1 MSKPAHRIKTAH
13 ALRPFV
19 LHVEWANGGESEIDL
34 AATIKGVKFFAP
46 LADAG
51 FFMRASAGEW
61 GWNVVWPDAIDMAA
75 DRLMVL
81 AMEQSGKAANA
92 RFREWLAA
100 HHLTLAQA
108 AQAIGV
114 TSRTISQYSSGARPV
129 PRTVTLACK
138 GWELE
143 QNQAKR
149 GRAVKSSAI
158 AHSA

>member
-1 MSKPAHRIKTAH
+1 MSKPAHRIKSAR

-19 LHVEWANGGESEIDL
+19 LHVEWANGGTVEIDL
-34 AATIKGVKFFAP
+34 AMTIKDVKFFKP
-46 LADAG
+46 LLDTD

-61 GWNVVWPDAIDMAA
+61 GWNVVWPDGIDMAA
-75 DRLMVL
+75 DRLLVL
-81 AMEQSGKAANA
+81 ALEQSGKAANA

-129 PRTVTLACK
+129 PRTVILACK
-138 GWELE
+138 GWETE
-143 QNQAKR
+143 HAQA
-149 GRAVKSSAI
+149 A
-158 AHSA
+158 